1 MNHNPKTIP
10 TSENSDILMRP
21 PLVTKKHTIKRI
33 ENIILRMERVF
44 INFGLL

>member
-21 PLVTKKHTIKRI
+21 PLVTKKTYHKKNRKYNT
-33 ENIILRMERVF
+33 
-44 INFGLL
+44 